1 MTPLI
6 LLSLVLILTRDVR
19 SLEYDLAEEL
29 PVGTIIGN
37 VKQDSN
43 LTSQYSEEDA
53 LRLRFHL
60 RPVSQNQQRYF
71 FVDEKTGD
79 ISTTQV
85 LDRETLC
92 PYTLD
97 SCDLAFDVSVRPVQF
112 YQVVKVLVHVVDVND
127 NWPTFPSDSVT
138 LSVPETALPGA
149 MFMIPAAEDAD
160 SRSLGIQQYRLL
172 TGQGDDDP
180 FQVEATDQVDGAKD
194 VRLRLTGRLDREKID
209 HYRLTVEA
217 VDGGD
222 PAKTGSIRI
231 DINVLDS
238 NDNSPQ
244 FENATY
250 RVEIHEDLPV
260 TSTLL
265 RVHATDPDQ
274 GPNGVVRYSLADQTD
289 AAYGQ
294 TFGVDERTGD
304 LFLKGQVDFEQ
315 HRSFQLTIQ
324 ASDTGSGSLPVFAV
338 VEVDVV
344 DVNDNPPQITVN
356 VLTDSDF
363 AQVRENAQ
371 PGTFVAH
378 AAVKDADSGR
388 NGQVECFIDNRSLF
402 ALETLYHSEY
412 KITTAVVFDRE
423 EAADHELVLT
433 CRDKG
438 DTPLTSSSTI
448 QVLVLDENDNS
459 PDLGLSSNPYAIRL
473 LENNPTNS
481 TIIRINATDR
491 DEGRNSALVYRI
503 QPLDGT
509 PEGVLVVDPILGKV
523 SALRSLDYE
532 ERSQYVFLLTVSDRG
547 EEPRSATATLQL
559 TVFDSND
566 EKPLFDRSNYF
577 LTVREN
583 QPPGTVVGKLNATDR
598 DVNPDFRRISY
609 TFQTPSGVF
618 DMDDQTG
625 LLTTLRR
632 LDREE
637 QATYRL
643 TVIASNRGGPPGI
656 ESRTNVTV
664 FVDDENDNSP
674 VFLFPGG
681 GIDTVELAGHSAV
694 TGTVVTRLVATDRDV
709 AENADLLYDI
719 NSGNVDD
726 LFHIDPSTGVIT
738 VAKKPPSVTQAPFD
752 QVNRLVVVVRDR
764 GQPQLMSVA
773 DLVVVFNHSLAAAQT
788 GSSDSAFGQTFLFEG
803 HNVLILVGAALG
815 FVVVVSCVAVA
826 IVCVRRHR
834 RLVAK
839 RAAFALRS
847 EGSHQ
852 HCKSPSF
859 STRASGSSR
868 GGGGGGHGG
877 RFGSFASTMEMSSTT
892 RRSTSAGCSLL
903 QHHACDC
910 EAGMM
915 LDDETTYIDRLA
927 DEWPQIQQDS
937 GIIAVSILGYLY
949 HTSTIPI
956 PYDTCIILVSYLYH
970 TCT

>member
-1 MTPLI
+1 MSSSSFFLGDQNAPYRRSMTPLI
-6 LLSLVLILTRDVR
+6 ILSLVLILTGDVC
-19 SLEYDLAEEL
+19 SLEYNLAEEL
-29 PVGTIIGN
+29 PVGTVIGN

-43 LTSQYSEEDA
+43 LTSQYSEEDSH
-53 LRLRFHL
+53 RLRFHL
-60 RPVSQNQQRYF
+60 RPVSQTQQRYF
-71 FVDEKTGD
+71 SVDEKTGD
-79 ISTTQV
+79 IITTQV

-92 PYTLD
+92 PYTQEL
-97 SCDLAFDVSVRPVQF
+97 CDLAFDVSIRPIQF

-127 NWPTFPSDSVT
+127 NWPTFPSDGVT
-138 LSVPETALPGA
+138 LSVSETALPGA

-160 SRSLGIQQYRLL
+160 SGSLGIQQYRLP
-172 TGQGDDDP
+172 TGHSDENP
-180 FQVEATDQVDGAKD
+180 FQLVVTDQVDGAKD

-217 VDGGD
+217 IDGGD

-250 RVEIHEDLPV
+250 RVEISEDLPA

-274 GPNGVVRYSLADQTD
+274 GPNGVVRYSLADQTE
-289 AAYGQ
+289 AAYGR

-304 LFLKGQVDFEQ
+304 LFLKSPVDFEQ
-315 HRSFQLTIQ
+315 HRSFQLTVQ
-324 ASDTGSGSLPVFAV
+324 ASDSGSGSLPVFAI

-363 AQVRENAQ
+363 AQVRENVE

-388 NGQVECFIDNRSLF
+388 NGQVECFIDNRSQF
-402 ALETLYHSEY
+402 ALEALYHSEY

-423 EAADHELVLT
+423 EAPDHELVLT

-448 QVLVLDENDNS
+448 QVLVLDENDND
-459 PDLGLSSNPYAIRL
+459 PDLGLSSDPYVVRL
-473 LENNPTNS
+473 LENNPANS
-481 TIIRINATDR
+481 TIVRINATDR
-491 DEGRNSALVYRI
+491 DEGKNSALVYRI
-503 QPLDGT
+503 QPVDGT
-509 PEGVLVVDPILGKV
+509 PEGVLFVDPILGRV

-532 ERSQYVFLLTVSDRG
+532 ERSQYAFLLTVSDRG
-547 EEPRSATATLQL
+547 DVPRSATATLQL
-559 TVFDSND
+559 TVLDSND

-577 LTVREN
+577 MTVREN
-583 QPPGTVVGKLNATDR
+583 QPPGTIVGQLNATDR
-598 DVNPDFRRISY
+598 DVNSDFRRISY
-609 TFQTPSGVF
+609 AFQTPNGVF
-618 DMDDQTG
+618 DMDEQTG

-643 TVIASNRGGPPGI
+643 TVVASNRGGPSGI

-664 FVDDENDNSP
+664 FVDDENDNAP
-674 VFLFPGG
+674 VFLFPGAG
-681 GIDTVELAGHSAV
+681 GVDTVELAGHSAV
-694 TGTVVTRLVATDRDV
+694 TGTVVTRLVAADRDV
-709 AENADLLYDI
+709 GENADLVYHI

-726 LFHIDPSTGVIT
+726 LFRIDPSTGVIT
-738 VAKKPPSVTQAPFD
+738 LARRPPSVTHAPFD
-752 QVNRLVVVVRDR
+752 QVNRLVVVVRDH

-773 DLVVVFNHSLAAAQT
+773 DLVVIFNHSLAAAQT
-788 GSSDSAFGQTFLFEG
+788 GGSSDFETLLFEG
-803 HNVLILVGAALG
+803 HNILILVGAALG
-815 FVVVVSCVAVA
+815 LVVVVSCVAVA

-839 RAAFALRS
+839 RAAFAMGS
-847 EGSHQ
+847 EVSHQ

-859 STRASGSSR
+859 STRASSGSR
-868 GGGGGGHGG
+868 GGAGHHGG
-877 RFGSFASTMEMSSTT
+877 RFGSFASTVESASTT
-892 RRSTSAGCSLL
+892 RRSASAGCSLL
-903 QHHACDC
+903 QQHHACDC
-910 EAGMM
+910 EAAMM
-915 LDDETTYIDRLA
+915 LDDETTYIDSRLT
-927 DEWPQIQQDS
+927 DDWTQMQQQDS
-937 GIIAVSILGYLY
+937 GIISVSI
-949 HTSTIPI
+949 SP
-956 PYDTCIILVSYLYH
+956 
-970 TCT
+970 